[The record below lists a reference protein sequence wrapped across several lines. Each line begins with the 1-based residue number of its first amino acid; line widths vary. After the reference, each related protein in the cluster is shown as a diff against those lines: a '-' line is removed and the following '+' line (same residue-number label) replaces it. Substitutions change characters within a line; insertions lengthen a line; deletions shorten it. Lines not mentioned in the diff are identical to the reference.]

1 MSMSI
6 NSIYISLPIVDRNPR
21 DKIRHSA
28 NMLKFSDDPLPYNLL
43 LPNKAVRSP
52 KFPSHLFNQS
62 SELSK
67 KRRTSKRTLNLYYH
81 LIKINFLSLSI
92 CSLSKPIL
100 LGIFSLASLPDKI
113 SSLQGSR

>member
-6 NSIYISLPIVDRNPR
+6 NSIYISLLIVDRNPR

-28 NMLKFSDDPLPYNLL
+28 NMLKFSDNPLSYNLL
-43 LPNKAVRSP
+43 LSNKAVRSA
-52 KFPSHLFNQS
+52 KFSSHLFNQS